1 MAAPDRHDLPV
12 ELGNAGDVPTNG
24 TGWFVGWSD
33 WAHAPFDLRWQPADA
48 ASTDLCI
55 KWYRHAD
62 GHPHGE
68 IKPLST
74 GRTISILVGEA
85 GAFRLD
91 FSRSPAFEPGATLV
105 HVLRRPGKSER
116 AELDAVIERAADA
129 VEMIV
134 RDGVEAAMGL
144 YNQMPDVTE

>member
-1 MAAPDRHDLPV
+1 MAIPIAHDLPV
-12 ELGNAGDVPTNG
+12 EVGNAGDMPTNG

-33 WAHAPFDLRWQPADA
+33 WARAPFDLRWQPADE

-68 IKPLST
+68 VKPLST

-91 FSRSPAFEPGATLV
+91 FSRSAAFEPQATLT
-105 HVLRRPGKSER
+105 HVLRRPGDFAIWGEGVYHRTWS
-116 AELDAVIERAADA
+116 IETSS
-129 VEMIV
+129 ILTV
-134 RDGVEAAMGL
+134 RWVPG
-144 YNQMPDVTE
+144 PR